1 MATTS
6 LLQENIASMLNL
18 EPLPDEQKLAL
29 LDKMS
34 SLVQKRIA
42 LRVFDRLTAEEQDV
56 FMAATA
62 AGDEKRVAGLLSEK
76 GVDIAALIENEVL
89 KLKEEMKEVAGTAG
103 VLLFIFYCVCQST
116 TTYSGIPR
124 PGGSFATAPQR
135 DRNRIAGHP
144 E

>member
-6 LLQENIASMLNL
+6 LLQENIISMLNL

-103 VLLFIFYCVCQST
+103 V
-116 TTYSGIPR
+116 
-124 PGGSFATAPQR
+124 
-135 DRNRIAGHP
+135 
-144 E
+144 